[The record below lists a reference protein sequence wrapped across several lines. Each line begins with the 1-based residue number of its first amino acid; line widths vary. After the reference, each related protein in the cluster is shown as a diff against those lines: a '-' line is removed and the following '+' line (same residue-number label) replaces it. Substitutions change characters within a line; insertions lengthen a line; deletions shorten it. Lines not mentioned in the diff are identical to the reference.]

1 MQWEKNFIEDL
12 QWDTI
17 LVEKRKGVGV
27 ITLNRPQ
34 ALNALNS
41 QLIAEINQAL
51 DQFERDAEIGCMVL
65 AGSEKAFAA
74 GADIKEM
81 AELNF
86 PNIYFDDFFHL
97 ADRIAQRRKPLIAA
111 VSGYALGGG
120 CELALMCDFI
130 YCADNAK
137 FGLPEVTLGVIPGIG
152 GTQRLTLALG
162 KAKAMEMCLTARQ
175 MGAVEAEQSGLVARV
190 LPKEEL
196 LAYTLEAA
204 EKIAERSLT
213 ATMMIKESINRAFEV
228 SLSEGLRFE
237 RRTFHSIFAT
247 SDQKEG
253 MKAFVEKRP
262 AQFKNQ

>member
-1 MQWEKNFIEDL
+1 MQFE
-12 QWDTI
+12 TI
-17 LVEKRKGVGV
+17 LLEKKNGVGL
-27 ITLNRPQ
+27 ITLNRPK

-41 QLIAEINQAL
+41 QLISEVNTAL
-51 DQFERDAEIGCMVL
+51 DDLEKDQSIGCMVL

-81 AELNF
+81 ASLTF
-86 PNIYFDDFFHL
+86 PNIYFDDFFNL

-152 GTQRLTLALG
+152 GTQRLTLAIG

-175 MGAVEAEQSGLVARV
+175 MGAAEAEQSGLVAQV
-190 LPKEEL
+190 FNKEEL
-196 LAYTLEAA
+196 LSNTIQAA
-204 EKIAERSLT
+204 EKIAERSLA

-228 SLSEGLRFE
+228 SLAEGLRFE

-247 SDQKEG
+247 LDQKEG
-253 MKAFVEKRP
+253 MQAFVEKRP
-262 AQFKNQ
+262 AHFKNQ

>member
-1 MQWEKNFIEDL
+1 MQFETILLEKNN
-12 QWDTI
+12 
-17 LVEKRKGVGV
+17 GVGL
-27 ITLNRPQ
+27 IILNRPQ

-41 QLIAEINQAL
+41 TIIQDLNLAL
-51 DQFERDAEIGCMVL
+51 DDLDRDPTIGCMVIT
-65 AGSEKAFAA
+65 GSEKAFAA

-81 AELNF
+81 AELSF
-86 PNIYFDDFFHL
+86 PNIYLDDFFHL

-152 GTQRLTLALG
+152 GTQRLTLAIG

-175 MGAVEAEQSGLVARV
+175 MGAAEAEQSGLVARV
-190 LPKEEL
+190 FPKEEL
-196 LAYTLEAA
+196 VEKTLNAAKNIA
-204 EKIAERSLT
+204 EKSVV

-228 SLSEGLRFE
+228 SLQEGLRFE

-247 SDQKEG
+247 QDQKEG
-253 MKAFVEKRP
+253 MQAFVEKRQ
-262 AQFKNQ
+262 ANFKNN

>member
-1 MQWEKNFIEDL
+1 MQFE
-12 QWDTI
+12 TI
-17 LVEKRKGVGV
+17 LLEKKNGVGL
-27 ITLNRPQ
+27 ITLNRPK
-34 ALNALNS
+34 ALNALNT
-41 QLIAEINQAL
+41 QLISEVNLAL
-51 DQFERDAEIGCMVL
+51 DDLEKDSTIGCMIL

-81 AELNF
+81 AGLNF

-137 FGLPEVTLGVIPGIG
+137 FGLPEVTLGVLPGIG
-152 GTQRLTLALG
+152 GTQRLTLAIG

-175 MGAVEAEQSGLVARV
+175 MGALEAEQSGLVARV
-190 LPKEEL
+190 FTKEEL
-196 LAYTLEAA
+196 LAETLATA
-204 EKIAERSLT
+204 EKIAEKSLV

-228 SLSEGLRFE
+228 SLAEGLRFE
-237 RRTFHSIFAT
+237 RRTFHSVFAT
-247 SDQKEG
+247 LDQKEG
-253 MKAFVEKRP
+253 MQAFVEKRP
-262 AQFKNQ
+262 ANFKNQ

>member
-1 MQWEKNFIEDL
+1 MQFETILLEKNN
-12 QWDTI
+12 
-17 LVEKRKGVGV
+17 GVGL

-41 QLIAEINQAL
+41 TLIKDLNLAL
-51 DQFERDAEIGCMVL
+51 DDLDRDPTIGCMVIT
-65 AGSEKAFAA
+65 GSEKAFAA

-81 AELNF
+81 AELSF
-86 PNIYFDDFFHL
+86 PNIYLDDFFHL

-152 GTQRLTLALG
+152 GTQRLTLAIG

-175 MGAVEAEQSGLVARV
+175 MGAVEAEQSGLVAQVFPR
-190 LPKEEL
+190 EEL
-196 LAYTLEAA
+196 VEKALKAA
-204 EKIAERSLT
+204 EKIAEKSVV

-228 SLSEGLRFE
+228 SLQEGLRFE

-247 SDQKEG
+247 QDQKEG
-253 MKAFVEKRP
+253 MQAFVEKRQ
-262 AQFKNQ
+262 ANFKDN

>member
-1 MQWEKNFIEDL
+1 MQFETILLEKNN
-12 QWDTI
+12 
-17 LVEKRKGVGV
+17 GVGL

-41 QLIAEINQAL
+41 TLIQDLNSAL
-51 DQFERDAEIGCMVL
+51 DDLDRDLTIGCMVIT
-65 AGSEKAFAA
+65 GSEKAFAA

-81 AELNF
+81 AELSF
-86 PNIYFDDFFHL
+86 PNIYLDDFFHL

-152 GTQRLTLALG
+152 GTQRLTLAIG

-175 MGAVEAEQSGLVARV
+175 MGAVEAEQSGLVAQV
-190 LPKEEL
+190 FPKEEL
-196 LAYTLEAA
+196 VEKTLKAA
-204 EKIAERSLT
+204 EKIAEKSVV

-228 SLSEGLRFE
+228 SLQEGLRFE

-247 SDQKEG
+247 QDQKEG
-253 MKAFVEKRP
+253 MQAFVEKRQ
-262 AQFKNQ
+262 ANFKDN

>member
-1 MQWEKNFIEDL
+1 MQFETILLEKN
-12 QWDTI
+12 
-17 LVEKRKGVGV
+17 KGVGL

-41 QLIAEINQAL
+41 TLIQDLNLAL
-51 DQFERDAEIGCMVL
+51 DDLDRDSSIGCMVIT
-65 AGSEKAFAA
+65 GSEKAFAA

-81 AELNF
+81 AELSF
-86 PNIYFDDFFHL
+86 PNIYLDDFFHL

-152 GTQRLTLALG
+152 GTQRLTLAIG

-175 MGAVEAEQSGLVARV
+175 MGAVEAEQSGLVAQV
-190 LPKEEL
+190 FPKEEL
-196 LAYTLEAA
+196 VEKTLNAA
-204 EKIAERSLT
+204 KKIAEKSVV

-228 SLSEGLRFE
+228 SLQEGLRFE

-247 SDQKEG
+247 QDQKEG
-253 MKAFVEKRP
+253 MQAFVEKRQ
-262 AQFKNQ
+262 ANFKDN

>member
-1 MQWEKNFIEDL
+1 MQFETILLEKNN
-12 QWDTI
+12 
-17 LVEKRKGVGV
+17 GVGL

-41 QLIAEINQAL
+41 TLIQDLNSAL
-51 DQFERDAEIGCMVL
+51 NDLDRDPTIGCMVIT
-65 AGSEKAFAA
+65 GSEKAFAA

-81 AELNF
+81 AELSF
-86 PNIYFDDFFHL
+86 PNIYLDDFFHL

-152 GTQRLTLALG
+152 GTQRLTLAIG

-175 MGAVEAEQSGLVARV
+175 MGAVEAEQSGLVAQVFPR
-190 LPKEEL
+190 EEL
-196 LAYTLEAA
+196 VEKALKAA
-204 EKIAERSLT
+204 EKIAEKSVV

-228 SLSEGLRFE
+228 SLQEGLRFE

-247 SDQKEG
+247 QDQKEG
-253 MKAFVEKRP
+253 MQAFVEKRQ
-262 AQFKNQ
+262 ANFKDN

>member
-1 MQWEKNFIEDL
+1 MQFETILLEKNN
-12 QWDTI
+12 
-17 LVEKRKGVGV
+17 GVGL
-27 ITLNRPQ
+27 IILNRPQ

-41 QLIAEINQAL
+41 TLIQDLNTAL
-51 DQFERDAEIGCMVL
+51 DDLDRDPTIGCMVIT
-65 AGSEKAFAA
+65 GSEKAFAA

-81 AELNF
+81 AELSF
-86 PNIYFDDFFHL
+86 PNIYLDDFFHL

-152 GTQRLTLALG
+152 GTQRLTLAIG

-175 MGAVEAEQSGLVARV
+175 MGAVEAEQSGLVAQV
-190 LPKEEL
+190 FPKEEL
-196 LAYTLEAA
+196 VEKTLKAA
-204 EKIAERSLT
+204 EKIAEKSVV

-228 SLSEGLRFE
+228 SLQEGLRFE

-247 SDQKEG
+247 QDQKEG
-253 MKAFVEKRP
+253 MQAFVEKRQ
-262 AQFKNQ
+262 ANFKNN

>member
-1 MQWEKNFIEDL
+1 MQFETILLEKNN
-12 QWDTI
+12 
-17 LVEKRKGVGV
+17 GVGL
-27 ITLNRPQ
+27 IILNRPQ

-41 QLIAEINQAL
+41 TIIKDLNLAL
-51 DQFERDAEIGCMVL
+51 DDLDRDPTIGCMVIT
-65 AGSEKAFAA
+65 GSEKAFAA

-81 AELNF
+81 AELSF
-86 PNIYFDDFFHL
+86 PNIYLDDFFHL

-111 VSGYALGGG
+111 VCGYALGGG

-152 GTQRLTLALG
+152 GTQRLTLAIG

-190 LPKEEL
+190 FPKEVLVEK
-196 LAYTLEAA
+196 TLKAA
-204 EKIAERSLT
+204 EKIAEKSVV

-228 SLSEGLRFE
+228 SLQEGLRFE

-247 SDQKEG
+247 QDQKEG
-253 MKAFVEKRP
+253 MQAFVEKRQ
-262 AQFKNQ
+262 ANFKNN

>member
-1 MQWEKNFIEDL
+1 MTWQTIVLEKN
-12 QWDTI
+12 
-17 LVEKRKGVGV
+17 KGVGL
-27 ITLNRPQ
+27 ITLNRPK
-34 ALNALNS
+34 ALNALNTE
-41 QLIAEINQAL
+41 LITELNLAL
-51 DQFERDAEIGCMVL
+51 DELEKDASIGCIVL
-65 AGSEKAFAA
+65 TGSEKAFAA

-86 PNIYFDDFFHL
+86 PNIYFDDFFSL

-137 FGLPEVTLGVIPGIG
+137 FALPEVTLGVLPGIG
-152 GTQRLTLALG
+152 GTQRLTLAVG

-190 LPKEEL
+190 FAQAEL
-196 LAYTLEAA
+196 LELTLQAA
-204 EKIAERSLT
+204 EKIAEKSLT
-213 ATMMIKESINRAFEV
+213 AVMMIKESINRAFEV
-228 SLSEGLRFE
+228 SLAEGLRFE
-237 RRTFHSIFAT
+237 RRTFHSIFA
-247 SDQKEG
+247 SQDQKEG
-253 MKAFVEKRP
+253 MRAFIDKRP

>member
-1 MQWEKNFIEDL
+1 MQFETILLEKNN
-12 QWDTI
+12 
-17 LVEKRKGVGV
+17 GVGL
-27 ITLNRPQ
+27 IILNRPQ

-41 QLIAEINQAL
+41 TIIKDLNLAL
-51 DQFERDAEIGCMVL
+51 DDLDRDPAIGCMVIT
-65 AGSEKAFAA
+65 GSEKAFAA

-81 AELNF
+81 AELSF
-86 PNIYFDDFFHL
+86 PNIYLDDFFHL

-152 GTQRLTLALG
+152 GTQRLTLAIG

-175 MGAVEAEQSGLVARV
+175 MGAVEAEQSGLVAQV
-190 LPKEEL
+190 FPKEEL
-196 LAYTLEAA
+196 VEKTLKAA
-204 EKIAERSLT
+204 EKIAEKSVV
-213 ATMMIKESINRAFEV
+213 ATIMIKESINRAFEV
-228 SLSEGLRFE
+228 SLQEGLRFE

-247 SDQKEG
+247 QDQKES
-253 MKAFVEKRP
+253 MQAFVEKRQ
-262 AQFKNQ
+262 ANFKNN

>member
-1 MQWEKNFIEDL
+1 MQFETILLEKNN
-12 QWDTI
+12 
-17 LVEKRKGVGV
+17 GVGL

-41 QLIAEINQAL
+41 TLIKDLNLAL
-51 DQFERDAEIGCMVL
+51 DDLDRDPAIGCMVIT
-65 AGSEKAFAA
+65 GSEKAFAA

-81 AELNF
+81 AELSF
-86 PNIYFDDFFHL
+86 PNIYLDDFFHL

-152 GTQRLTLALG
+152 GTQRLTLAIG

-175 MGAVEAEQSGLVARV
+175 MGAVEAEQSGLVAQV
-190 LPKEEL
+190 FPKEEL
-196 LAYTLEAA
+196 VEKTLKAA
-204 EKIAERSLT
+204 EKIAEKSVV

-228 SLSEGLRFE
+228 SLQEGLRFE

-247 SDQKEG
+247 QDQKEG
-253 MKAFVEKRP
+253 MQAFVEKRQ
-262 AQFKNQ
+262 ANFKDN

>member
-1 MQWEKNFIEDL
+1 MQFETILLEKNN
-12 QWDTI
+12 
-17 LVEKRKGVGV
+17 GVGL

-41 QLIAEINQAL
+41 TLIQDLNTAL
-51 DQFERDAEIGCMVL
+51 DDLDRDPTIGCMVIT
-65 AGSEKAFAA
+65 GSEKAFAA

-81 AELNF
+81 AELSF
-86 PNIYFDDFFHL
+86 PNIYLDDFFHL

-111 VSGYALGGG
+111 VCGYALGGG

-152 GTQRLTLALG
+152 GTQRLTLAIG

-175 MGAVEAEQSGLVARV
+175 MGAVEAEQSGLVAQV
-190 LPKEEL
+190 FPKEEL
-196 LAYTLEAA
+196 VEKTLNAA
-204 EKIAERSLT
+204 KKIAEKSVV

-228 SLSEGLRFE
+228 SLQEGLRFE

-247 SDQKEG
+247 QDQKEG
-253 MKAFVEKRP
+253 MQAFVEKRQ
-262 AQFKNQ
+262 ANFKNN

>member
-1 MQWEKNFIEDL
+1 MQFETILLEKNN
-12 QWDTI
+12 
-17 LVEKRKGVGV
+17 GVGL

-41 QLIAEINQAL
+41 TLIQDLNLAL
-51 DQFERDAEIGCMVL
+51 DDLDRDPTIGCMVIT
-65 AGSEKAFAA
+65 GSEKAFAA

-81 AELNF
+81 AELSF
-86 PNIYFDDFFHL
+86 PNIYLDDFFHL

-152 GTQRLTLALG
+152 GTQRLTLAIG

-175 MGAVEAEQSGLVARV
+175 MGAVEAEQSGLVAQV
-190 LPKEEL
+190 FPKEEL
-196 LAYTLEAA
+196 VEKTLNAAKNIA
-204 EKIAERSLT
+204 EKSVV

-228 SLSEGLRFE
+228 SLQEGLRFE

-247 SDQKEG
+247 QDQKEG
-253 MKAFVEKRP
+253 MQAFVEKRQ
-262 AQFKNQ
+262 ANFKNN